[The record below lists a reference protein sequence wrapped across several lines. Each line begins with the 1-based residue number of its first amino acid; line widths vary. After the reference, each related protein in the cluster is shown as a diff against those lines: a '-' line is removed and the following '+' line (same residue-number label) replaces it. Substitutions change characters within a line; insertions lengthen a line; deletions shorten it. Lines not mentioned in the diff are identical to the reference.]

1 MRIFN
6 IAVTWAFVA
15 AGAAAIRTTASTAG
29 VESFVQRRLPQH
41 VGSFR
46 FELVDPESESEA
58 ETEIEIERV
67 NDSYSV
73 SGTSHG
79 RILVQG
85 NTVGA
90 LFAG

>member
-1 MRIFN
+1 MRLFN
-6 IAVTWAFVA
+6 IILTWAFVA

-29 VESFVQRRLPQH
+29 IKSFVQRRLPQH

-46 FELVDPESESEA
+46 FELVDPESESDA
-58 ETEIEIERV
+58 ETGVEIEPV
-67 NDSYSV
+67 NDSYNV
-73 SGTSHG
+73 SGTSDG
-79 RILVQG
+79 RILVRG